1 MPRTELTPQ
10 DKEYKKVIS
19 ATLNELLQLSGK
31 KQIDITRQT
40 GIPASTLT
48 GYFKGTRLPSP
59 VNVQKLAD
67 FFNVLKSDV
76 DPRFKKISESDT
88 DGLRIRLLSKYE
100 KLNTENKKKVV
111 DYADNKLK
119 DQKRQQNKIH
129 PINENDNTY
138 YVDVLGSV
146 SAGTGE
152 WLTDEQHE
160 EVMVNNE
167 PPAHDFALRVNGDS
181 MTPTFS
187 DGQIIYV
194 NKIYD
199 TEEVRNNQFVI
210 AELNGNSYV
219 KKIVFDNNRKDC
231 QLISLN
237 KEYNPINVTKDDDFK
252 IVGLVVI

>member
-1 MPRTELTPQ
+1 MGRNKLTPQ
-10 DKEYKKVIS
+10 EIELKKVVAS
-19 ATLNELLQLSGK
+19 NLNELLNKTTK
-31 KQIDITRQT
+31 KKIDIHREY
-40 GIPASTLT
+40 GIPNSSISD
-48 GYFKGTRLPSP
+48 YFKGKSLPSEE
-59 VNVQKLAD
+59 NVIKLAN
-67 FFNVLKSDV
+67 FFNVNTYDI
-76 DPRFKKISESDT
+76 DPRMKVSDFNN
-88 DGLRIRLLSKYE
+88 DKLRMSLLSKYE

-167 PPAHDFALRVNGDS
+167 PPAHDFALRVNGNS
-181 MTPTFS
+181 MIPLFS

-210 AELNGNSYV
+210 AELNGDSYV
-219 KKIVFDNNRKDC
+219 KKIVFDDDRKNC
-231 QLISLN
+231 RLISLN
-237 KEYNPINVTKDDDFK
+237 KKYADIEIKKSDDFK
-252 IVGLVVI
+252 IVGVVII

>member
-10 DKEYKKVIS
+10 DKEYKKIIS
-19 ATLNELLQLSGK
+19 ATLNELLQLSGR

-76 DPRFKKISESDT
+76 DPRFKKISENDD
-88 DGLRIRLLSKYE
+88 DGLKIRLLTKYD
-100 KLNTENKKKVV
+100 KLNTERKKKVV
-111 DYADNKLK
+111 DYADNQLK
-119 DQKRQQNKIH
+119 DQMRQRNKIH
-129 PINENDNTY
+129 SLNEKNIF
-138 YVDVLGSV
+138 YVDVLGAV

-152 WLTDEQHE
+152 WLTKEQHE
-160 EVMVNNE
+160 EVTVNNE
-167 PPAHDFALRVNGDS
+167 PPTYDFALRVNGDS

-194 NKIYD
+194 NRIYEND
-199 TEEVRNNQFVI
+199 EVRSNQFVI
-210 AELNGNSYV
+210 AELNGDAYV
-219 KKIVFDNNRKDC
+219 KKIVFDDNRKSC
-231 QLISLN
+231 RLISLN
-237 KEYNPINVTKDDDFK
+237 KKYADIEIKKTDDFK
-252 IVGLVVI
+252 VVGVVVI

>member
-1 MPRTELTPQ
+1 M
-10 DKEYKKVIS
+10 K
-19 ATLNELLQLSGK
+19 LS
-31 KQIDITRQT
+31 
-40 GIPASTLT
+40 
-48 GYFKGTRLPSP
+48 
-59 VNVQKLAD
+59 
-67 FFNVLKSDV
+67 
-76 DPRFKKISESDT
+76 
-88 DGLRIRLLSKYE
+88 LLSKYE

-111 DYADNKLK
+111 DYADNRLK
-119 DQKRQQNKIH
+119 DQMRQSKIH

-199 TEEVRNNQFVI
+199 TEEVRNNQFVV
-210 AELNGNSYV
+210 AELNGDSYV
-219 KKIVFDNNRKDC
+219 KKIVFDNDRKNC
-231 QLISLN
+231 RLISLN
-237 KEYNPINVTKDDDFK
+237 KKYTDIEIKKSDDFK
-252 IVGLVVI
+252 FVGVVII

>member
-1 MPRTELTPQ
+1 MGRNKLTPQ
-10 DKEYKKVIS
+10 EIALKKIVSSNLNNLLNDS
-19 ATLNELLQLSGK
+19 AKRKIDIHRELEIPKSTVSDYFSGK
-31 KQIDITRQT
+31 T
-40 GIPASTLT
+40 
-48 GYFKGTRLPSP
+48 LPSEE
-59 VNVQKLAD
+59 NVIKLAK
-67 FFNVLKSDV
+67 FFNVNTYDI
-76 DPRFKKISESDT
+76 DPRMKVSDFT
-88 DGLRIRLLSKYE
+88 FNNDKMRMSLLDKYE
-100 KLNTENKKKVV
+100 KLNPDRKKKVV
-111 DYADNKLK
+111 EYTDNQLK
-119 DQKRQQNKIH
+119 DQMRQSKIH

-181 MTPTFS
+181 MTPAFS

-210 AELNGNSYV
+210 AELNGDAYV
-219 KKIVFDNNRKDC
+219 KKIVFDDNKKNCR
-231 QLISLN
+231 LISLN
-237 KEYNPINVTKDDDFK
+237 KKYTDIEIKKSDDFK
-252 IVGLVVI
+252 IVGVVII

>member
-1 MPRTELTPQ
+1 MVKSSPQ
-10 DKEYKKVIS
+10 SDKNKLYFSSK
-19 ATLNELLQLSGK
+19 LNELLNLNNK
-31 KQIDITRQT
+31 KQIDLHRDLN
-40 GIPASTLT
+40 IPKSTIT
-48 GYFKGTRLPSP
+48 GYVKGTSLPTMG
-59 VNVQKLAD
+59 NLQKIAD
-67 FFNVLKSDV
+67 YFNVLKSDI
-76 DPRFKKISESDT
+76 DLRFKIANDNSE
-88 DGLRIRLLSKYE
+88 DGLKLSLLSKYE

-111 DYADNKLK
+111 DYADNRLK
-119 DQKRQQNKIH
+119 DQMRQSKIH

-199 TEEVRNNQFVI
+199 TEEVRNNQFVV
-210 AELNGNSYV
+210 AELNGDSYV
-219 KKIVFDNNRKDC
+219 KKIVFDNDRKNC
-231 QLISLN
+231 RLISLN
-237 KEYNPINVTKDDDFK
+237 KKYTDIEIKKSDDFK
-252 IVGLVVI
+252 FVGVVII

>member
-1 MPRTELTPQ
+1 MVKSSPQ
-10 DKEYKKVIS
+10 SDKNKLYFSSK
-19 ATLNELLQLSGK
+19 LNELLHLNNK
-31 KQIDITRQT
+31 KQIDLHRDLN
-40 GIPASTLT
+40 IPKSTIT
-48 GYFKGTRLPSP
+48 GYVKGTSLPTMG
-59 VNVQKLAD
+59 NLQKIAD
-67 FFNVLKSDV
+67 YFNVLKSDI
-76 DPRFKKISESDT
+76 DLRFKIANDNNEG
-88 DGLRIRLLSKYE
+88 GLKLSLLAKYK

-111 DYADNKLK
+111 DYADNRLK
-119 DQKRQQNKIH
+119 DQMRQSKIH
-129 PINENDNTY
+129 PINENDNTH

-160 EVMVNNE
+160 EVMVNNV

-210 AELNGNSYV
+210 AELNGDSYV
-219 KKIVFDNNRKDC
+219 KKIVFDDNRKNC
-231 QLISLN
+231 RLISLN
-237 KEYNPINVTKDDDFK
+237 KKYADIKLKKSADFK
-252 IVGLVVI
+252 IVGVVII

>member
-1 MPRTELTPQ
+1 MA
-10 DKEYKKVIS
+10 K
-19 ATLNELLQLSGK
+19 
-31 KQIDITRQT
+31 
-40 GIPASTLT
+40 STL
-48 GYFKGTRLPSP
+48 G
-59 VNVQKLAD
+59 N
-67 FFNVLKSDV
+67 
-76 DPRFKKISESDT
+76 KKIMASNIRRNLDKLGLNTKEFSNKLNFKYTTVLDWVNAKTYPRIDKIEKMANFFGIEKSELVEEFNQDNT
-88 DGLRIRLLSKYE
+88 YLNKLNNTVMQ
-100 KLNTENKKKVV
+100 LNTENKKKVV
-111 DYADNKLK
+111 DYADNRLK
-119 DQKRQQNKIH
+119 DQMRQSKIH

-181 MTPTFS
+181 MTPAFS

-210 AELNGNSYV
+210 AELNGDAYV
-219 KKIVFDNNRKDC
+219 KKIVFDDNKKNC
-231 QLISLN
+231 HLISLN
-237 KEYNPINVTKDDDFK
+237 KKYADIEIKKSDDFK
-252 IVGLVVI
+252 IVGVVII

>member
-160 EVMVNNE
+160 EAMVNNE

-194 NKIYD
+194 NRIYD

-219 KKIVFDNNRKDC
+219 KKVVFSNNRENC

-237 KEYNPINVTKDDDFK
+237 KEYKPINVTKDDDFK

>member
-1 MPRTELTPQ
+1 MGRNRLTPQ
-10 DKEYKKVIS
+10 EIALKKIVSSNLNNLLNGS
-19 ATLNELLQLSGK
+19 AKRKIDIHRELEIPKSTVSDYFSGK
-31 KQIDITRQT
+31 T
-40 GIPASTLT
+40 
-48 GYFKGTRLPSP
+48 LPSEEN
-59 VNVQKLAD
+59 VNKLAK
-67 FFNVLKSDV
+67 FFNVNTYDI
-76 DPRFKKISESDT
+76 DPRMKVSDFNN
-88 DGLRIRLLSKYE
+88 DELRMSLLSKYE

-111 DYADNKLK
+111 DYADNRLK

-160 EVMVNNE
+160 EVTVNNE

-210 AELNGNSYV
+210 AELNGDSYV
-219 KKIVFDNNRKDC
+219 KKIVFDDNRKNC
-231 QLISLN
+231 RLISLN
-237 KEYNPINVTKDDDFK
+237 KKYADIEIKKSDDFK
-252 IVGLVVI
+252 IVGVVII

>member
-1 MPRTELTPQ
+1 MGRNKLTPQ
-10 DKEYKKVIS
+10 EIELKKVVAS
-19 ATLNELLQLSGK
+19 NLNELLNKTTK
-31 KQIDITRQT
+31 KKIDIHREY
-40 GIPASTLT
+40 GIPNSSISD
-48 GYFKGTRLPSP
+48 YFKGKSLPSEE
-59 VNVQKLAD
+59 NVIKLAN
-67 FFNVLKSDV
+67 FFNVNTYDI
-76 DPRFKKISESDT
+76 DPRMKVSDFNN
-88 DGLRIRLLSKYE
+88 DKLCMSLLSKYE

-199 TEEVRNNQFVI
+199 TDEVRNNQFVI